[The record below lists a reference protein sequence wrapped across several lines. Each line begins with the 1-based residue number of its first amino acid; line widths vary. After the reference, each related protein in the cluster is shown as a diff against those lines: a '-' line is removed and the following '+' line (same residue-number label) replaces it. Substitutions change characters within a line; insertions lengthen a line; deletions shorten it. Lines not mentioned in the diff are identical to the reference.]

1 MFEYDDFGNYV
12 TPRFTVDG
20 EDHYVASIVTDTL
33 VVLANFTCPE
43 GQMDAYQPGIWLSLS
58 DFAG

>member
-1 MFEYDDFGNYV
+1 M
-12 TPRFTVDG
+12 
-20 EDHYVASIVTDTL
+20 ASIVTDTL